1 MNIFSVLDVSD
12 NEEEVKVKPVKKA
25 AKDTKPEVAAKE
37 TKTTNAAPKAPKANK
52 EGKPQPKQTAAPAG
66 PAAVDPVD
74 ASKENTH
81 GKHLGKTHKHGEKN
95 HGKEGDAKKQ
105 PKRVFD
111 RKSANGRGNEVSRDG
126 RGKFGT
132 GSVKQEAE
140 DAEKHRDATVPE
152 TEGAEEAETEAPVKE
167 EVVDTT
173 MSYEEFLRKREEART
188 ASSLLAPAKATR
200 VVDVAAQFAGLKTV
214 EEGEVTYIAPKVVK
228 GTANVKKDQRS
239 TGKSQIVDVSFKF
252 ESANND
258 YRRRDDN
265 RDNRAPRGDTRKPR
279 PAAAAGGKSKAPATV
294 FNTGDFPSL

>member
-25 AKDTKPEVAAKE
+25 AKDTKPEAAPAAKE
-37 TKTTNAAPKAPKANK
+37 SKPAAAPKAPKANK
-52 EGKPQPKQTAAPAG
+52 EGKPQPKQSAAPSG

-95 HGKEGDAKKQ
+95 HGKEGEGKKQ

-111 RKSANGRGNEVSRDG
+111 RHSANGRGNEVSRGG
-126 RGKFGT
+126 RGKFGA

-140 DAEKHRDATVPE
+140 DAEKHRDAAVPE
-152 TEGAEEAETEAPVKE
+152 TEAVEENETVEAPVKE

-200 VVDVAAQFAGLKTV
+200 VVDVASQFAGLKTV
-214 EEGEVTYIAPKVVK
+214 EEGEDTYIAPKVVK
-228 GTANVKKDQRS
+228 GNTNVKKDQRS
-239 TGKSQIVDVSFKF
+239 TGKAQIVDVSFKF

-265 RDNRAPRGDTRKPR
+265 RGARGDTRKPR
-279 PAAAAGGKSKAPATV
+279 PASGGKSKAPVTV